1 MGFGA
6 LATKSGGGSGPKFM
20 KLLKR
25 SKKTVIYCYI
35 VIVLIFGMV
44 WTGCTGREAEFIA
57 EIRETEVSESDES
70 ENLQPEAEE
79 QEKPAEIYVDV
90 SGAVA
95 KPGVFCLEEGSRVF
109 QAIEAAG
116 GYLPEAAGECINRAE
131 ILGDGQQIY
140 VPTKE
145 EADNNGNP
153 GHQQGE
159 GAVKTGNT
167 SSGDGRVNINLAGEE
182 ELTTLTGIGATRAKA
197 IIAYREANGPF
208 SAVEDIMKVEGIK
221 AGTFAKIKDEIIV
234 G

>member
-35 VIVLIFGMV
+35 VIVLMFGMV

-95 KPGVFCLEEGSRVF
+95 KPGVFCLEEEAGYFRQSKR
-109 QAIEAAG
+109 QADIFRR
-116 GYLPEAAGECINRAE
+116 LP
-131 ILGDGQQIY
+131 
-140 VPTKE
+140 
-145 EADNNGNP
+145 GN
-153 GHQQGE
+153 
-159 GAVKTGNT
+159 V
-167 SSGDGRVNINLAGEE
+167 
-182 ELTTLTGIGATRAKA
+182 LTGRKFWATDSRFMSRQRRKQT
-197 IIAYREANGPF
+197 IT
-208 SAVEDIMKVEGIK
+208 GIP
-221 AGTFAKIKDEIIV
+221 GISRGRSSENR
-234 G
+234 